1 MRKFSVFRT
10 KTPLQQGKIPSR
22 LSTAPIKQ
30 KIAEFSGLTKFGA
43 KITEI
48 RGWQDVDQV
57 MPLVEKCIK
66 AGSEKVRI
74 LTRSYLIERWWRLH
88 FLLKHNA
95 AHAPFS

>member
-1 MRKFSVFRT
+1 MGAIAMRKFSVFRT

-30 KIAEFSGLTKFGA
+30 LPNFRTYKIWS

-57 MPLVEKCIK
+57 MPLEKCIK
-66 AGSEKVRI
+66 AGSEKVGI
-74 LTRSYLIERWWRLH
+74 LTRAI
-88 FLLKHNA
+88 
-95 AHAPFS
+95 

>member
-10 KTPLQQGKIPSR
+10 NPPLQQGKIPSR
-22 LSTAPIKQ
+22 RTAPIKA
-30 KIAEFSGLTKFGA
+30 IAEFSGLTKFGA

-66 AGSEKVRI
+66 A
-74 LTRSYLIERWWRLH
+74 ER
-88 FLLKHNA
+88 KN
-95 AHAPFS
+95 